1 MIAFLGLGR
10 MGAPMAGRLVAAGYK
25 VTVWN
30 RTPRAPEGA
39 TVAASPAAAVAE
51 AELVITML
59 SDPEA
64 VRRVLTEALPGLRPG
79 TLVVEMST
87 IGPEAVAGLR
97 ELLPAKVGLVDA
109 PVLGSVEPARDGT
122 LTVLAGGAP
131 EDLARCREVL
141 KVFGRVRE
149 AGGPGA
155 GAALKV
161 AVMSALVPAQ
171 VLLAE
176 TLARAEAGG
185 VDAGALL
192 DVLGGTPLG
201 GLVERVRPAV
211 ENGPPGTRY
220 ALGLAAKDLTLASP
234 GAGTIA
240 AAARDRLLEAAAAGL
255 GGADLTAVFGHL
267 RAAGRTEVGAA
278 GRADAAG
285 HAGNR
290 TAGGTDGD
298 QVDGGSAGGADAA
311 GRAEERAGTAG
322 EPARSRGVAKVNPA
336 SVPAT
341 NGRYSHATKAA
352 GLLFVSGQVALDGE
366 GRVVGEDDMTRQSEH
381 VMELLARIL
390 ADQGC
395 TFDDV
400 THIRTH
406 LTDMS
411 RLLEYAA
418 VRGRYIT
425 GEPPAS
431 TTVEVSRLFQ
441 PGLLIEVEVIAALP
455 AER

>member
-10 MGAPMAGRLVAAGYK
+10 MGAPMTGRLVAAGYK

-39 TVAASPAAAVAE
+39 TVAGSPAAAVAE

-141 KVFGRVRE
+141 EVFGRVRE

-267 RAAGRTEVGAA
+267 RAAGRTE
-278 GRADAAG
+278 
-285 HAGNR
+285 
-290 TAGGTDGD
+290 
-298 QVDGGSAGGADAA
+298 
-311 GRAEERAGTAG
+311 ERAGTAG

-431 TTVEVSRLFQ
+431 TTVEVSRLFR

>member
-30 RTPRAPEGA
+30 RTSRATEGA
-39 TVAASPAAAVAE
+39 TVAGSPAAAVAE

-97 ELLPAKVGLVDA
+97 GLLPAEVGLVDA

-141 KVFGRVRE
+141 EVFGRVRE

-201 GLVERVRPAV
+201 GLVERVRPVV

-267 RAAGRTEVGAA
+267 RAAGRTEDGTA

-285 HAGNR
+285 HAENR
-290 TAGGTDGD
+290 TAGGA
-298 QVDGGSAGGADAA
+298 DGGRVDDGAAGGADAA
-311 GRAEERAGTAG
+311 GHAEERAGTAG
-322 EPARSRGVAKVNPA
+322 EAVRSRGVDKVNPA

-341 NGRYSHATKAA
+341 NGRYSHATRAA
-352 GLLFVSGQVALDGE
+352 GLLFVSGQVALDEE

-381 VMELLARIL
+381 VMDLLARIL

-441 PGLLIEVEVIAALP
+441 PGLMIEVEVIAALP